1 MSWVLTSAPPAVH
14 RLSRHEY
21 ERMLARGALEGMPVE
36 LVEGFLVDVSPQG
49 PQHAALVQ
57 ALMRWFAPNLDL
69 LRVQMPLAAGE
80 ASEPEPDIALV
91 EHDDP
96 TRHPSTALLVV
107 EVAVTSQEQ
116 DEHKATLYA
125 RAAVPTY
132 WLVDVRSRT
141 VTAFSEPSSDGY
153 GHRLVLDGDD
163 PLPAP
168 VPAEPMTVTKLFRH
182 ARLA

>member
-1 MSWVLTSAPPAVH
+1 
-14 RLSRHEY
+14 
-21 ERMLARGALEGMPVE
+21 MLARGALEGMPVE